1 MNIVYIRAAILAKT
15 GRYLTLKEVLSYLVE
30 EGLLTNAKAKKVIF
44 PGFSLLYQDKGLTG
58 NPNRH
63 EDIELPVD
71 MVIRD

>member
-1 MNIVYIRAAILAKT
+1 M
-15 GRYLTLKEVLSYLVE
+15 VE